1 MIIIKKIVV
10 ELDVILIVMLFWMY
24 GDYGVLNVILIVI
37 KCKKLYYKRSVY
49 IGILYYFIFNML
61 FICIV
66 FFRYLLDF

>member
-1 MIIIKKIVV
+1 MGVVFKYMIIIKKIVV

-49 IGILYYFIFNML
+49 I
-61 FICIV
+61 
-66 FFRYLLDF
+66 